1 MYDRIGLILIGGLL
15 CSPMVFKLQVSPGV
29 IIHPVVVLL
38 LCAWCWIA
46 IVMAEHLRQTLKGCY
61 VAEWQ
66 AWNIPMFLIFLLVGG
81 LAVSLGLNNLRAG
94 SFQSTGWLL
103 LAKWSLYLA
112 PMPLAAILAIRTGV
126 TMVKVVSWSVPVV
139 ALVTLLYSW
148 YRLRHGIGL
157 HLPQYYVGSSPAYQA
172 LGMLG
177 EVWTREGLHVRTDT
191 VSQGA
196 YGMYLVLVVM
206 FSLLLCL
213 FRGWEGIVP
222 SRYAVG
228 QCLILVPLAI
238 LGILFTGSRASFL
251 LLVGCFTILF
261 GMVLRNPRRVI
272 PPAVRRYFLLG
283 LVAIVLLVVA
293 GYTFWRP
300 LLPGL
305 DRMSDTVQAA
315 QSMTGQYA
323 VSPGASD
330 LDTRVVMRNVQTRFW
345 LWKQVMQYLQTHP
358 LAVLIGVGYDRQVFV
373 EEVLGL
379 PYTNEN
385 VQFQTAHS
393 LLLDILVKGG
403 LVPFLA
409 LVVLYAWLIWE
420 SILGMIIPRRITEDS
435 ARVGLAWALLCF
447 WPPFFGANFAGE
459 EMFTDNLLLHW
470 SLLAGMLLGLCA
482 VALRQ
487 WLPGQIAHVTATA
500 GLGGGPAYITALS
513 RHQLEQGKHVRIF
526 CSDEK
531 PFVDIWRTMGIDVSA
546 LPMRRPNLSS
556 VWLLL
561 KDLLRAPAPIH
572 AHGRGAAFFAVWI
585 KILLRIPVIYQPH
598 GPHYAFNRGYRYVS
612 GWLFEAF
619 SRVLFDAVIYVSA
632 GEREVARRQRI
643 PLARSRVILSA
654 LLHDTRMSSADR
666 VERDLVLDRL
676 NVPRNKFVIGWIG
689 RFQYPKGLDLLL
701 ESIVTVSSR
710 IPQAIWIVIGEG
722 TADEMRDVKQRM
734 ITLGIQDKLR
744 FLGARTDAFSLIRAF
759 DLYISTSRWEGLPL
773 VLLEVMQQG
782 VPIVASDV
790 VGNRDVL
797 EGWGVLFAPNDPR
810 AAAEAQIRL
819 VTDESLRRQ
828 LADAGRETCRTRFS
842 LSGMLAEIDRAYLEI
857 LGAEVASSTAR
868 VFRT

>member
-1 MYDRIGLILIGGLL
+1 MYNRLGLILIGGLL
-15 CSPMVFKLQVSPGV
+15 SSPMIFKFQLSPGL

-46 IVMAEHLRQTLKGCY
+46 VAMTEHLRKTPSGRY

-66 AWNIPMFLIFLLVGG
+66 AWNIPMFLIVLLVGG

-103 LAKWSLYLA
+103 LAKWVLYLA
-112 PMPLAAILAIRTGV
+112 PLPLAAILAIRTGA
-126 TMVKVVSWSVPVV
+126 TMVKVVSWSVPCV

-157 HLPQYYVGSSPAYQA
+157 HLPQYYVSSSPEYQA

-206 FSLLLCL
+206 FSLLLGL

-222 SRYAVG
+222 ASYAVG
-228 QCLILVPLAI
+228 QCLILVPSAI
-238 LGILFTGSRASFL
+238 LGILFTGSRASFVL
-251 LLVGCFTILF
+251 LAGCFAILF
-261 GMVLRNPRRVI
+261 GMVLKNPRRVI
-272 PPAVRRYFLLG
+272 PPHVRRNFLLG
-283 LVAIVLLVVA
+283 LIAIVLVLSA
-293 GYTFWRP
+293 GYVFWRP
-300 LLPGL
+300 LLPSL
-305 DRMSDTVQAA
+305 DRMSDTVRAA

-323 VSPGASD
+323 VSPDAAE
-330 LDTRVVMRNVQTRFW
+330 LDSRVVVRNVQTRFW
-345 LWKQVMQYLQTHP
+345 LWQQVAHYLQAHP
-358 LAVLIGVGYDRQVFV
+358 LAMVIGVGYDRRVFV

-379 PYTNEN
+379 PYTQDN

-409 LVVLYAWLIWE
+409 VVVLYAWLLWE
-420 SILGMIIPRRITEDS
+420 AILGMMIPRRIAEDP
-435 ARVGLAWALLCF
+435 ARVGLAWALFCF

-500 GLGGGPAYITALS
+500 GLGGGPAYITALT
-513 RHQLEQGKHVRIF
+513 RHQLAQGKRVRIF

-531 PFVDIWRTMGIDVSA
+531 PFVDIWRDMGIDVSA
-546 LPMRRPNLSS
+546 LPMRRPNISS
-556 VWLLL
+556 VWRLL
-561 KDLLRAPAPIH
+561 KALLRSPAPIH

-585 KILLRIPVIYQPH
+585 KILVRIPVIYQPH

-619 SRVLFDAVIYVSA
+619 SRLVFDAVIYVSP
-632 GEREVARRQRI
+632 GERDVARRQRI

-654 LLHDTRMSSADR
+654 LLQDTPMSPVDSS
-666 VERDLVLDRL
+666 ERDLLLDKL
-676 NVPRNKFVIGWIG
+676 NVPRDAFVIGWIG
-689 RFQYPKGLDLLL
+689 RFQFPKGLDLLL
-701 ESIVTVSSR
+701 ESVATVSAR
-710 IPQAIWIVIGEG
+710 IPQARWVIIGEG
-722 TADEMRDVKQRM
+722 TEEETRAAGQRM
-734 ITLGIQDKLR
+734 VALGIEDKMR
-744 FLGARTDAFSLIRAF
+744 FLGARTDVVSLIRAF

-773 VLLEVMQQG
+773 VLLEVMHQG

-797 EGWGVLFAPNDPR
+797 EGWGILFAPQDPG
-810 AAAEAQIRL
+810 AAADAQVRL
-819 VTDESLRRQ
+819 IGDRALRQ
-828 LADAGRETCRTRFS
+828 QVAAAGREVCRTRFS
-842 LSGMLAEIDRAYLEI
+842 LSVMLAEMDRAYLEI
-857 LGAEVASSTAR
+857 LGDECV
-868 VFRT
+868 